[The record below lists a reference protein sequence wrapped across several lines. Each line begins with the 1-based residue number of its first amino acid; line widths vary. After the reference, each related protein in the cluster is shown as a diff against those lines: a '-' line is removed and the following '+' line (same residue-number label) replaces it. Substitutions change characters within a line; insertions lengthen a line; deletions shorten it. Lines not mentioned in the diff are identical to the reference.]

1 MISFFILVTALCR
14 WQLKIETNH
23 AFPFEH
29 EFHELTRIMLA
40 YAFFLNTN
48 FTNFQQSNLLA

>member
-1 MISFFILVTALCR
+1 MISFFMLVTALCR

-23 AFPFEH
+23 AFSFEH

-40 YAFFLNTN
+40 YARFFWNKN
-48 FTNFQQSNLLA
+48 